1 MVAHPTYRGPGPNP
15 GQHDELVIGGWSLQV
30 AGALWKLVLLQ
41 FVALGVVAPAPWTP
55 RMHLSEFGN
64 LP

>member
-41 FVALGVVAPAPWTP
+41 FVALGVVAPAP
-55 RMHLSEFGN
+55 
-64 LP
+64 